1 MHLEN
6 VVSDSP
12 DDPQKVI
19 SVWRLGDQVIGGGRF
34 YNIFRAAPKSLPA
47 DSKYDYVI
55 KVINPDLCETLVPH
69 AIARLSREAIATE
82 QICQPNVIRLLD
94 AELDR
99 APFFLVQPWI
109 YGRSLDCLLSRA
121 PHLSLSRL
129 LWVLRQTAEGV
140 RAGHENGRAYLGM
153 DPSHILIGRTGRV
166 TLIGW
171 SHSHAIDEVA
181 EMPQDQLQL
190 ARYAAPECFEEG
202 YRATPASDVY
212 SLGAMIHHALAK
224 EFAFDGQTT
233 QEIFYQHQNYIPED
247 LVVLQS
253 ECPGRLGS
261 LVKQM
266 LSKDPIRRPSFRSV
280 LNELISIEIEFLS
293 NSTLIKL

>member
-1 MHLEN
+1 MHLRN
-6 VVSDSP
+6 VVNDNSENLEN
-12 DDPQKVI
+12 VI

-34 YNIFRAAPKSLPA
+34 YNIFRAAPKTLA
-47 DSKYDYVI
+47 LDSKHDYVI
-55 KVINPDLCETLVPH
+55 KVINPDLPEELVPA
-69 AIARLSREAIATE
+69 AIARLSREAMATE
-82 QICQPNVIRLLD
+82 QICHPNVIRLLD

-99 APFFLVQPWI
+99 SPFFLVQPWI

-140 RAGHENGRAYLGM
+140 R
-153 DPSHILIGRTGRV
+153 GRV

-171 SHSHAIDEVA
+171 SHSHAIEEQVWLAKDR
-181 EMPQDQLQL
+181 LQL
-190 ARYAAPECFEEG
+190 ARYTAPECFEED
-202 YRATPASDVY
+202 YHANPAGDIY
-212 SLGAMIHHALAK
+212 ALGALIYHAMAK
-224 EFAFDGQTT
+224 EFAFDGQTVE
-233 QEIFYQHQNYIPED
+233 EIIERHQNHIPED
-247 LVVLQS
+247 LVVVQR

-266 LSKDPIRRPSFRSV
+266 LFKDPVRRPSIRSV

-293 NSTLIKL
+293 NSTLIQL